1 MHEGGER
8 HKKRV
13 DFMWFLFLGLFYV
26 AAFIFFFLL
35 YLFLFVTVPRLQ
47 WSSLSKKLWM
57 GIRGV
62 RSIPSW
68 GTRIPFS
75 RSVPVL
81 TSSSPPSIGFFRSL
95 RRPLPGEK
103 LWAVYAILYEKPG
116 YSPKLYI
123 GSGTNSA
130 AGVRSR
136 LRSYDLGTAFISR
149 HCFFLFRRRH
159 PATNHS
165 NRTLMSSRSRKKS
178 VGFRRT
184 LSMFRTTSTIP
195 TFQ

>member
-1 MHEGGER
+1 
-8 HKKRV
+8 
-13 DFMWFLFLGLFYV
+13 
-26 AAFIFFFLL
+26 
-35 YLFLFVTVPRLQ
+35 
-47 WSSLSKKLWM
+47 M

-62 RSIPSW
+62 RSMWMLLIGTSALFIRPSW

-75 RSVPVL
+75 RSVPVQLSASL
-81 TSSSPPSIGFFRSL
+81 TPLPRSSRLPLRRQSAFFRSL
-95 RRPLPGEK
+95 RWLLPGEK

-116 YSPKLYI
+116 YPPKLYI
-123 GSGTNSA
+123 GSGTNST

-136 LRSYDLGTAFISR
+136 LRNYDLGTAFISR

-165 NRTLMSSRSRKKS
+165 NRTLMLSRSRKKS

-195 TFQ
+195 TFR